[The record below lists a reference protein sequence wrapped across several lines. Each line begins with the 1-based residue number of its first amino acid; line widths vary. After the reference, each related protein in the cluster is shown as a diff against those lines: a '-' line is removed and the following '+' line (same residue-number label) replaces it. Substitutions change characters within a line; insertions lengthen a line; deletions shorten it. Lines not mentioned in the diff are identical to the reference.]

1 MMGFYLTG
9 YKYTLPSLFSEEQVS
24 IIHDTSYTY
33 GQIEHN
39 RNSPFFPQ
47 RSDEKIMRSDV
58 KEAIVLVNELLEE
71 SGRNIENNTPLF
83 IANGAFIE
91 NPNKYLKRVTSVYET
106 FTADMTNEDKIRK
119 IYRACPP
126 LIALET
132 LTNSTMSYIAQYS
145 GLKFHNTTFGNTSQS
160 FYMAIKE
167 SLLVLNKKDVSRAI
181 VGATNC
187 SGVYSFLMNTG
198 VIGYSKGWK
207 ESVGVGVIEVSKSDK
222 APKSSYCEIEI
233 LKQGTAI
240 PELNNTKT
248 NRTWSQI
255 LPDNSEIIIC
265 SGAFNHEENKKDIEY
280 CSKYSKKVISMFEE
294 YGNMGSANLMI
305 GLAKGVALFNGEIQ
319 RVDLLDRDVY
329 GRESLI
335 RLKKC

>member
-1 MMGFYLTG
+1 MGFYITG

-33 GQIEHN
+33 GKIEHN
-39 RNSPFFPQ
+39 RSSPFFPQ

-58 KEAIVLVNELLEE
+58 KEAIVLVNELLQE
-71 SGRNIENNTPLF
+71 SGCKIDKNTPLF

-106 FTADMTNEDKIRK
+106 FTADMSDEDKIRK

-145 GLKFHNTTFGNTSQS
+145 SLKSHNTTFGNTSQS
-160 FYMAIKE
+160 FYMAMKE
-167 SLLVLNKKDVSRAI
+167 SLLVLNKNEVPRTI

-187 SGVYSFLMNTG
+187 SGIYSFLMNTG
-198 VIGYSKGWK
+198 VIGYSEGWK
-207 ESVGVGVIEVSKSDK
+207 ESVGVGVVEVCKSDE
-222 APKSSYCEIEI
+222 APMSSCCEIET
-233 LKQGTAI
+233 LKQGTVI
-240 PELNNTKT
+240 PELDKT
-248 NRTWSQI
+248 EINRTWAKM
-255 LPDNSEIIIC
+255 LPGKSDIIIC
-265 SGAFNHEENKKDIEY
+265 SGAFNYDENNKDIEY
-280 CSKYSKKVISMFEE
+280 CTKYSKKVISMFEE
-294 YGNMGSANLMI
+294 YGNMGSANLMMS
-305 GLAKGVALFNGEIQ
+305 LAKGIGLFNGEIQ
-319 RVDLLDRDVY
+319 HIDLLDRDIY